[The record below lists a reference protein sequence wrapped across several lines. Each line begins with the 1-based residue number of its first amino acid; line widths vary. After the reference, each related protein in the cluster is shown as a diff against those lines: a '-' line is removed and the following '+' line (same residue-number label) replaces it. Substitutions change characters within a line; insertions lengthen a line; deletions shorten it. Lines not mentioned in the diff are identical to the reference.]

1 MKVAAGTVLFREGE
15 PGEVMYLVREGRIGV
30 SRRHGGGDE
39 TLAELGPGAILG
51 EMSLLDRKPRSATAT
66 VLEDADLSVIDNV
79 AWEHVCASLPA
90 WLSAIV
96 RVVVDR
102 LRETNVRKHRED
114 VEHAMPALLFVLIK
128 RPDAGGSVWRLSEVA
143 SHLSA
148 MYGLDRK
155 DTARL
160 VDFLA
165 GQKMLALEP
174 FEGDLR
180 IACKEFRLLKMA
192 YDVLLDRALPKP
204 FGENQVS
211 PGEVRMLLAL
221 LDAAA
226 RHVRYMG
233 SKTVVSLPQLQES
246 MSLKVQDQSEFAP
259 LLRLEQGGYVQIIP
273 PAGPGA
279 PITSKHNVAFE
290 DEKVREILA
299 LHRFLEAL
307 VRLDLD

>member
-1 MKVAAGTVLFREGE
+1 MKVAAGTILFREGE
-15 PGEVMYLVREGRIGV
+15 PGEVMYLVREGRIAI
-30 SRRHGGGDE
+30 SRRHGGGEE
-39 TLAELGPGAILG
+39 TLAELGAGAILG

-66 VLEDADLSVIDNV
+66 VLEDADLSVIDHA
-79 AWEHVCASLPA
+79 AWEQVCSSLPA

-128 RPDAGGSVWRLSEVA
+128 RPDAGTATWRLSEVA
-143 SHLSA
+143 LHMAS
-148 MYGLDRK
+148 MYGLDKK

-165 GQKMLALEP
+165 EQKMLVLEP

-180 IACKEFRLLKMA
+180 ITCKEFRLLKMA

-204 FGENQVS
+204 FGENQIT
-211 PGEVRMLLAL
+211 GAEVRMLLAL
-221 LDAAA
+221 MDAAA
-226 RHVRYMG
+226 RHLRYMG

-246 MSLKVQDQSEFAP
+246 MNLKVQDQSEFAP
-259 LLRLEQGGYVQIIP
+259 LLRLEQGGYVQVIP

-290 DEKVREILA
+290 EEKVRELLA
-299 LHRFLEAL
+299 LNRFLEDL